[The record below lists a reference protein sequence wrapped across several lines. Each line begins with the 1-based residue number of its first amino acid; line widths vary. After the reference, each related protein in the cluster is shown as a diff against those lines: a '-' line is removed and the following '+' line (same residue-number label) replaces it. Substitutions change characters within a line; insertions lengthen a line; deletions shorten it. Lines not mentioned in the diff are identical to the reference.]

1 MPNWSPEDLEEIMK
15 RKAMKDANPQLQ
27 VGRITQL
34 TQSPAPV
41 PVFKKH
47 KYNAQRT
54 NGYASKKEAK
64 YAEELGLRQKAGEV
78 WFWLRQVPFD
88 LPGGSRYFLDFMVF
102 RESASGTHVEFIECK
117 GMDLALGRLKRKQV
131 CEIYGIHIT
140 VV

>member
-1 MPNWSPEDLEEIMK
+1 MK
-15 RKAMKDANPQLQ
+15 IKDDKELAEYMKNNPQLQ
-27 VGRITQL
+27 VGGITQL
-34 TQSPAPV
+34 TQAPASAPT
-41 PVFKKH
+41 PKPH

-78 WFWLRQVPFD
+78 RFWLRQVPFD

-117 GMDLALGRLKRKQV
+117 GMDLPMGKLKRRQV
-131 CEIYGIHIT
+131 EALYGIHVT